1 MHQFLFDGHYVRRQP
16 VTISWGMVTIR
27 GDINM
32 NGVVEFSDIPPF
44 IQLLISGEN
53 QAEADCDCNEE
64 VNFADIRYFI
74 SIPIESLALA
84 KTVLRIN
91 KQVEPSSVHLLVR
104 DREGFLLVSVR
115 GSTGCSR
122 SSGRVLGDIPA
133 VVWVN
138 GQPLG
143 Q

>member
-44 IQLLISGEN
+44 IQHLISGEN

-64 VNFADIRYFI
+64 VNFADIPVFI
-74 SIPIESLALA
+74 SILIA
-84 KTVLRIN
+84 
-91 KQVEPSSVHLLVR
+91 Q
-104 DREGFLLVSVR
+104 
-115 GSTGCSR
+115 
-122 SSGRVLGDIPA
+122 
-133 VVWVN
+133 
-138 GQPLG
+138 Q